1 MKLENGDSVIIRIK
15 EDRMRL
21 MWHVTVE
28 REKDGRVA
36 WTTCGEEP
44 NEKSDVVQDL
54 CRLLMVK

>member
-28 REKDGRVA
+28 REKDGVVA
-36 WTTCGEEP
+36 CTTCGEEP

>member
-36 WTTCGEEP
+36 WTTM
-44 NEKSDVVQDL
+44 
-54 CRLLMVK
+54 RRRT